1 MYGVET
7 TINSKDRHRFYCLN
21 YSVVVYY
28 HLFGESLSFYD
39 SEVNQPVAFLNEVE
53 MQLLVC
59 LNVSQTVCH
68 TTMYRWYSINSLTV
82 YEPQKSLLCIENLR

>member
-39 SEVNQPVAFLNEVE
+39 SEVNQPVAFLNEVVNAVVS
-53 MQLLVC
+53 LSKRVTNC
-59 LNVSQTVCH
+59 LPHNNVQMVQHKLSYC
-68 TTMYRWYSINSLTV
+68 L
-82 YEPQKSLLCIENLR
+82 